1 MALDGQQSTCIWWRG
16 MALDASW
23 KYPENK
29 SKARDMPQK
38 SWVVVLFA
46 WVVSRARAFGG
57 EETPAVFGD

>member
-1 MALDGQQSTCIWWRG
+1 

-29 SKARDMPQK
+29 SKARDMPQ
-38 SWVVVLFA
+38 SSVVVLFI